1 LSILRRV
8 GQFSEVVREWQGETV
23 VLIGGGPSLTQDQ
36 VGMVR
41 VSHKATE
48 VRCIAVNDAY
58 LWAPF
63 ADVCYF
69 ADMHWF
75 KWQTDGVA
83 KPLLGLTADQ
93 VRERFA
99 SFAGQKCSIDN
110 NGVFVKDP
118 AVHVLRQA
126 KGGCYGLSLDPCR
139 VVTGRNSG
147 YQALNMA
154 VLSGAKTVI
163 LIGYDAQVPK
173 NGPSHFFGE
182 HPTTAP
188 AAVVSEYRT
197 SFRMGAD
204 AIKAAG
210 VRVINASPGSAVDAF
225 EKADLAEALRLQPDP
240 KPADL
245 QEASV

>member
-1 LSILRRV
+1 LSILRRA
-8 GQFSEVVREWQGETV
+8 GPFSEVVRDWQGETV
-23 VLIGGGPSLTQDQ
+23 VLIGGGPSLTLDQ

-41 VSHKATE
+41 VAHEAGQ

-69 ADMHWF
+69 ADVHWF
-75 KWQTDGVA
+75 EWQTKGVA

-99 SFAGQKCSIDN
+99 SFSGLKCSIDN
-110 NGVFVKDP
+110 HGVFVKDP
-118 AVHVLRQA
+118 AVHVMQQS
-126 KGGCYGLSLDPCR
+126 KGGCWGLSLDPCR
-139 VVTGRNSG
+139 LVTGRNSG

-163 LIGYDAQVPK
+163 LLGYDAQVPK
-173 NGPSHFFGE
+173 NGPSHWFGE
-182 HPTTAP
+182 HPRSVP
-188 AAVVSEYRT
+188 AAVVLDYKT
-197 SFRMGAD
+197 SFRAGAE

-225 EKADLAEALRLQPDP
+225 EKNDLAEALRLQPDP
-240 KPADL
+240 QPASL
-245 QEASV
+245 QAASI